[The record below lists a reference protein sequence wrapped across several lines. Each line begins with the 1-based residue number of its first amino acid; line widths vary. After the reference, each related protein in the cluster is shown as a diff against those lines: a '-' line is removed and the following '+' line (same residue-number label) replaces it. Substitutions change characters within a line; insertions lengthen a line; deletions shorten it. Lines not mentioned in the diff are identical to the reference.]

1 MLDKRHYLFKGKAKD
16 LQDLWIYGSLVY
28 ALYKGKCY
36 IHPIDGESFKPIEV
50 LPETVA
56 QYTGLE
62 DLNGKRIFEGDEV
75 QMADGVYPVIYAD
88 GAYYAN
94 QMPLTIGRIE
104 RAKIVLAG
112 DGEND

>member
-16 LQDLWIYGSLVY
+16 WQDLWIYGSLVY
-28 ALYKGKCY
+28 AMYKGKCY

-62 DLNGKRIFEGDEV
+62 DLNGKRIFEGDKV

-104 RAKIVLAG
+104 RAKIVLAR
-112 DGEND
+112 DGAND

>member
-16 LQDLWIYGSLVY
+16 LQDRWIYGSLVY

-36 IHPIDGESFKPIEV
+36 IHPIDGESFKPVEV

-62 DLNGKRIFEGDEV
+62 DLNGKRIFEGDKV

-88 GAYYAN
+88 GAYYSN

-104 RAKIVLAG
+104 LRKKYLGG
-112 DGEND
+112 DDNV

>member
-1 MLDKRHYLFKGKAKD
+1 MLNKRHYLFKGKAKD
-16 LQDLWIYGSLVY
+16 LQDRWIYGSLVY

-36 IHPIDGESFKPIEV
+36 IHPIDGESFKPVEV

-62 DLNGKRIFEGDEV
+62 DLNGKRIFEGDKV
-75 QMADGVYPVIYAD
+75 QMADGVFSVIYAD

-94 QMPLTIGRIE
+94 QMPLTMARIK
-104 RAKIVLAG
+104 RGKIVLDG
-112 DGEND
+112 DMND

>member
-1 MLDKRHYLFKGKAKD
+1 MGRQNCTYLESD
-16 LQDLWIYGSLVY
+16 TLQ
-28 ALYKGKCY
+28 
-36 IHPIDGESFKPIEV
+36 KPTE
-50 LPETVA
+50 
-56 QYTGLE
+56 LE
-62 DLNGKRIFEGDEV
+62 DLNGKRIFEGDKV
-75 QMADGVYPVIYAD
+75 QMADGVFPVIYAD